1 MRDLLLSNHYGLR
14 ITNYASR
21 IAPYVLAIFLRIT
34 GMRTFTRRFR
44 IRHYELDFLGHVN
57 NAVYV
62 KLMQEA
68 AIDASTEAG
77 YSPQWY
83 RARGTGWVIRRL
95 QIRYHAQARY
105 GDELEITTWVS
116 DLKRVSS
123 HREYQITRLS
133 DGARVAQARV

>member
-1 MRDLLLSNHYGLR
+1 MRTDSTAMH
-14 ITNYASR
+14 YASSITDYASCITPSGSPISIR
-21 IAPYVLAIFLRIT
+21 IIP
-34 GMRTFTRRFR
+34 MRTFTRRFR
-44 IRHYELDFLGHVN
+44 VRHYELDFLGHLN
-57 NAVYV
+57 NAVYIR
-62 KLMQEA
+62 LMQEA
-68 AIDASTEAG
+68 AIEASTEAG

-83 RARGTGWVIRRL
+83 RDHGTGWVIRRL